1 MAREEADRE
10 DLLREAT
17 ALVERVE
24 LRLPDEAET
33 VVVGFRR
40 TGGASFFFGADPVY
54 QFNAR
59 GELRR
64 AYLAGKLLK
73 AEHGRLV
80 ELTRV
85 RTADETQLVRRGLS
99 VTECGLLTTAM
110 TERLVALRET
120 LLRDAASAS
129 FTVVGQVPEHGDVVG
144 RVRSEIETLC
154 QSTAIADSPH
164 AGK

>member
-10 DLLREAT
+10 DLMREAT

-24 LRLPDEAET
+24 VRVPHEAET

-40 TGGASFFFGADPVY
+40 IGGASFFFGADPVY
-54 QFNAR
+54 QFNAA

-64 AYLAGKLLK
+64 AYVAGKLFK

-80 ELTRV
+80 ELARV
-85 RTADETQLVRRGLS
+85 RTPDETQLVRRDLS
-99 VTECGLLTTAM
+99 VTESGLLITAM
-110 TERLVALRET
+110 SERLASLREA
-120 LLRDAASAS
+120 LAASFEIVA
-129 FTVVGQVPEHGDVVG
+129 QVPTEVDVTV
-144 RVRSEIETLC
+144 RVRSELETLC
-154 QSTAIADSPH
+154 QSTTIADSPH